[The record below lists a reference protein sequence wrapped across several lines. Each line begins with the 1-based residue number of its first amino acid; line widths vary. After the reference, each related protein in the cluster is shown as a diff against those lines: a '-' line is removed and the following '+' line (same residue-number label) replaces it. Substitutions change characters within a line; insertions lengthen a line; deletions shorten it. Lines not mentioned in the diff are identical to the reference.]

1 MGGLLL
7 NNNAL
12 SPYVSG
18 MMKTLTYMIALC
30 LGLAFA
36 GPSSAACYA
45 DFKAKKSSPLTLIYG
60 VVKIPDSICDSSGKV
75 KKNVAKRIKVGGW
88 SLLNVVS
95 VFGSEGLAQRQNNAG
110 SYYLKY

>member
-1 MGGLLL
+1 
-7 NNNAL
+7 
-12 SPYVSG
+12 
-18 MMKTLTYMIALC
+18 MMKTLVYMIALT
-30 LGLAFA
+30 LGLALA
-36 GPSSAACYA
+36 GQASAACYA

-60 VVKIPDSICDSSGKV
+60 VVKLPDSICGNSGKV

-95 VFGSEGLAQRQNNAG
+95 VFGPEGLAQRQNNAG